1 MPSSA
6 KTLDPAKA
14 KTARRTSVWDRK
26 VKPTLKVGETY
37 LYTRHLLGDSTK
49 EVDRG
54 LVTVIDRKVT
64 GKVTTV
70 AVIVVKDK
78 YPTQVIRGLRVRE
91 TDDWSMQSECL
102 VLYGE
107 GCCSWDQEWLYAHN
121 RVTNL

>member
-6 KTLDPAKA
+6 KTLNPAKA
-14 KTARRTSVWDRK
+14 KTARRTSVWKTK
-26 VKPTLKVGETY
+26 VKPTFKVGETY

-70 AVIVVKDK
+70 AVIVVKEK
-78 YPTQVIRGLRVRE
+78 YPTQVIRGLRVRN
-91 TDDWSMQSECL
+91 TDAGWVGSESL
-102 VLYGE
+102 ILYGE
-107 GCCSWDQEWLYAHN
+107 GCCSWDQEWLFAHS